1 MNSTRSAE
9 PLSSVGISEGP
20 HSLDDPAISPPAA
33 SPGAAAT
40 QQAQSLRRT
49 LQVFV
54 HGARVGNLHN
64 DSGVW
69 SFCYA
74 RLWTRAAGCRA
85 LTRSMPLQNKTFVDA
100 DSSRPV
106 QRFFEGL
113 LPDSRALALLA
124 ELAHIDESDSFAL
137 LAYCGAKSAGYR
149 LGDYPNFVQF
159 GPPPGRLAR
168 RACAEYG

>member
-1 MNSTRSAE
+1 M
-9 PLSSVGISEGP
+9 
-20 HSLDDPAISPPAA
+20 
-33 SPGAAAT
+33 T

-54 HGARVGNLHN
+54 HGERVGNLHD

-69 SFCYA
+69 SFSYA

-85 LTRSMPLQNKTFVDA
+85 LTGSLPLQNRAFVDTN
-100 DSSRPV
+100 SIRPV

-113 LPDSRALALLA
+113 LPDSRAQALLA

-159 GPPPGRLAR
+159 GPPQGQLVHRASAAYGRPHSQPAGEQKVCPDPS
-168 RACAEYG
+168 A